1 MRNNPIVTIDFSP
14 LFISLKTA
22 LAATAISFVLGVL
35 GGRWHMSRRGVIA
48 RLLDGLLMLPIALPP
63 TIVGLAL
70 LLIFGRSSPI
80 GEALAKIGASIV
92 FTWPAAVLA
101 AIVMSLPI
109 MYQSAR
115 GAFAQVDAHLLDTA
129 RIFGFSELRILWQI
143 MLPLAWPGI
152 AAGAVLTFLRALGE
166 FGATLM
172 IAGNIPGRTQ
182 TAPLAIFFAV
192 EAGERWS
199 PIFWSLV
206 IIAVAVSV
214 LSLVSALSRRFEH

>member
-1 MRNNPIVTIDFSP
+1 VTIDLAP
-14 LFISLKTA
+14 LLVSLKTA
-22 LAATAISFVLGVL
+22 LAATLISLVLGVL
-35 GGRWHMSRRGVIA
+35 GGRWQMSRRGTVA
-48 RLLDGLLMLPIALPP
+48 HSLDVFLMLPIALPP
-63 TIVGLAL
+63 TIIGLGL
-70 LLIFGRSSPI
+70 LLIFGRSSPV
-80 GEALAKIGASIV
+80 GEALAKVGMSIV

-101 AIVMSLPI
+101 AVVMSLPI

-115 GAFAQVDAHLLDTA
+115 GAFAQVDANLLDTA

-152 AAGAVLTFLRALGE
+152 AAGVVLTFLRALGE

-192 EAGERWS
+192 EAGERWA
-199 PIFWSLV
+199 PILWALV
-206 IIAVAVSV
+206 VIAVAVSV
-214 LSLVSALSRRFEH
+214 LCLVRGLSRRFEH